1 MRKITAEIK
10 KFLVRYKK
18 VFLYL
23 FIGSLLAVI
32 AVGSK
37 LDIASWLLL
46 LNWIMTVWLYRLED
60 RNSFWLALINLCFCP
75 ILLIFGSEDMAENFA
90 IVTYLFLC
98 VGAVQG
104 LIGLRE
110 EKKLGKELTFNDFLI
125 EVQKSFGVKK
135 KINFAQMIADFRRVP
150 KEDRKKWIIR
160 TVKENMSF
168 ILGTGVLFTGVVL
181 LGQILEHLKFVWWL
195 FGRAYIMD
203 LFPQTLMMRYDLIFG
218 GCLVVLIG
226 GAFIIWRKKIN
237 LFLAVSLGIIIGAN
251 IVFDHQ
257 SSVWSEKL
265 AGTPLIFEIHEVG
278 GESDPQIAIRGAV
291 FGEIQGKGSRVLYN
305 GQEMDIRNWSNNTVV
320 VDKGE
325 LMSGEEEGEDE
336 DLFNEEKWE
345 VIDSTG
351 TESKNWSEIL
361 IKNF

>member
-1 MRKITAEIK
+1 MTKITAKIK
-10 KFLVRYKK
+10 SFLAKYKQ

-46 LNWIMTVWLYRLED
+46 LSWIMVAWLYRLED

-90 IVTYLFLC
+90 IATYLFLC

-104 LIGLRE
+104 LIGLRKG
-110 EKKLGKELTFNDFLI
+110 EKSGKELTFNDFLI

-135 KINFAQMIADFRRVP
+135 EIDFAQMIADFRRAP
-150 KEDRKKWIIR
+150 KEGRKKWMIETI
-160 TVKENMSF
+160 KKNLAF
-168 ILGTGVLFTGVVL
+168 ILGAGVLFAGVVL

-195 FGRAYIMD
+195 FGRAYIVD
-203 LFPQTLMMRYDLIFG
+203 LFPQTSMMKYDLIFG

-251 IVFDHQ
+251 IVFDYQ

-305 GQEMDIRNWSNNTVV
+305 GQEMNIRNWSNNTVV
-320 VDKGE
+320 VDRGE
-325 LMSGEEEGEDE
+325 LTSEKGEGEDE
-336 DLFNEEKWE
+336 DLFDEGKWE

-351 TESKNWSEIL
+351 TQSKNWSEVL